1 MFFSPAILAH
11 KNNIKIICLSS
22 GDADGLGYIRKTELL
37 KSCKLLGIDSEK
49 ITLIQDDNL
58 KDSMQHNWDHDII
71 LPYITD
77 ILTGSNIKQV
87 III

>member
-1 MFFSPAILAH
+1 
-11 KNNIKIICLSS
+11 
-22 GDADGLGYIRKTELL
+22 
-37 KSCKLLGIDSEK
+37 
-49 ITLIQDDNL
+49 
-58 KDSMQHNWDHDII
+58 MQHNWDHDII